1 LRPEIETKI
10 KQGFFEIKKKFDH
23 DAFQDEIQGE
33 RRNEKGESENV

>member
-10 KQGFFEIKKKFDH
+10 KQGFFEIKKKFDQ
-23 DAFQDEIQGE
+23 DAFNDEILGE